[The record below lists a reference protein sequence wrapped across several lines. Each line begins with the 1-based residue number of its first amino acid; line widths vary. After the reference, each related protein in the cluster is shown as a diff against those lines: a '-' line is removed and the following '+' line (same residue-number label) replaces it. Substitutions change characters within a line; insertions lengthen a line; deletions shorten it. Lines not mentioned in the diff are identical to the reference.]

1 MKQMAIVFSFDEE
14 KISCGDAADLLER
27 CLGEIENVIAEDG
40 NGIGGSGVLADIED
54 GIFVD
59 DEYDDWWDDEDFG

>member
-14 KISCGDAADLLER
+14 KISCGSAADLLER